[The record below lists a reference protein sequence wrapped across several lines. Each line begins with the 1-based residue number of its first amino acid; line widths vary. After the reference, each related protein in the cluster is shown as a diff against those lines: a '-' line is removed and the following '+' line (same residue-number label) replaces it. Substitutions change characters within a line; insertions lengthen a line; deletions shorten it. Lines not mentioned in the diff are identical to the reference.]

1 MVHPRSVLFHVLT
14 ALGLVLH
21 GAPIHAQSFTQT
33 FGDRGAQDGIGGWSA
48 TTGFNILVRQFDEA
62 AHRYSSARFSTST
75 SGSSLTTSGFTASL
89 DQFLQQVVLAPDGHV
104 FAVGSRLRGEPAH
117 HDPLVIKLNNAG
129 EVVWTSEPEIAG
141 AQQLFG
147 GVALPD
153 GGAVLCGLSSDSGP
167 HQAYVVRLN
176 ASGELD
182 WSYTLSTPAV
192 AEAFAVAM
200 DGDEFVLTGR
210 QATFSGSDDM
220 LLFRLTG
227 NGQLLWSTS
236 FGGSAMDVGR
246 AAVATAPGTVV
257 VAGWTNSVGAFDVTS
272 QRRPYRAYMA
282 AFDVDGD
289 TLWTRAI
296 GDTTYDQRAY
306 AMVPTLTGDFYL
318 VGDRGTSALS
328 DAVLMRITS
337 QGTVVWQRV
346 LDLGKEERFTH
357 VTALPDGV
365 LATGWSFGE
374 FGRQVLFVKRGPDGN

>member
-1 MVHPRSVLFHVLT
+1 MAHPCSGPFHVLT
-14 ALGLVLH
+14 ALSLVLL
-21 GAPIHAQSFTQT
+21 GAPSRAQSFTQT
-33 FGDRGAQDGIGGWSA
+33 FGDRGAQDGIGGWSSTA
-48 TTGFNILVRQFDEA
+48 GFNIMVRQFDEA
-62 AHRYSSARFSTST
+62 THRYSSARFSTST
-75 SGSSLTTSGFTASL
+75 SGSSLTTSGLSSSL

-129 EVVWTSEPEIAG
+129 EVLWTNEPEIPG

-153 GGAVLCGLSSDSGP
+153 GGAVLCGLSSDTGP

-176 ASGELD
+176 ASGELV
-182 WSYTLSTPAV
+182 WSYTLSTPTV

-200 DGDEFVLTGR
+200 DGEDFVLTGR
-210 QATFSGSDDM
+210 QATFSGTDDM

-227 NGQLLWSTS
+227 NGQLEWSTS

-246 AAVATAPGTVV
+246 AAVVTAPGTVV
-257 VAGWTNSVGAFDVTS
+257 VAGWTNSVGTFDVTS
-272 QRRPYRAYMA
+272 QRRPYRAYLA

-306 AMVPTLTGDFYL
+306 ALVPTLTGDFYL
-318 VGDRGTSALS
+318 VGERGTSALS
-328 DAVLMRITS
+328 DAVLMRISS
-337 QGTVVWQRV
+337 QGSVVWQRV
-346 LDLGKEERFTH
+346 LDLGKEERFTN
-357 VTALPDGV
+357 VAALQDGV